1 MGNKGQKTRERETGD
16 RETGR
21 ETGDRDTGKEMGDRE
36 TGDMERRVV
45 GNVVRG
51 NKRNPPTS

>member
-1 MGNKGQKTRERETGD
+1 MGRKGDGRQTGSQ
-16 RETGR
+16 ETGR